1 MSERPRA
8 RLFSAKP
15 DDVFLQS
22 LCSWVAA
29 TAPPTML
36 CPNEVI
42 TPVTKLIAAGAASIV
57 KFSDYFF

>member
-8 RLFSAKP
+8 PLFSAKP
-15 DDVFLQS
+15 DDVFLHS

-29 TAPPTML
+29 TIAPHIIL

-42 TPVTKLIAAGAASIV
+42 TPVTKLIAAGARSSV
-57 KFSDYFF
+57 V